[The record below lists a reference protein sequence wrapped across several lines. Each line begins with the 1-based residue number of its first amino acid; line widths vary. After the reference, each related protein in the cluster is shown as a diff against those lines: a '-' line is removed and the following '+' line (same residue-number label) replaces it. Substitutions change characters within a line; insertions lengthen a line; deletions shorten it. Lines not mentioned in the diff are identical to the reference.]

1 MKASERQA
9 EIEEFLKTNF
19 EDFQGLVDKFKG
31 KPQEALLQDAADD
44 FEKYA
49 ASAGVVRQALEDRES
64 LMLHLRNIVETAL
77 NTARLELSEGKNPE
91 DTVEKVR
98 TVLYRAMPVKRA
110 P

>member
-1 MKASERQA
+1 MKPSERQD
-9 EIEEFLKTNF
+9 EIREFLQTNF

-31 KPQEALLQDAADD
+31 KPQEAMLQEAADD

-49 ASAGVVRQALEDRES
+49 ASAAVVKQALEDREAI
-64 LMLHLRNIVETAL
+64 MLHLRNVVETAL

-91 DTVEKVR
+91 DSFEKVR
-98 TVLYRAMPVKRA
+98 TALYRALPVKRA

>member
-49 ASAGVVRQALEDRES
+49 ASAGVVRQALEDREA

-91 DTVEKVR
+91 DAVEKVR

>member
-1 MKASERQA
+1 VKASERQA

-49 ASAGVVRQALEDRES
+49 ASAGVVRQALEDREA